1 MDAGLLPVKRLERA
15 KQRLAPHF
23 DDAARVQL
31 ARALVEDALDLCGSA
46 DWLSWWVLTDD
57 PEVEDLTRARG
68 FGTLEDKGDGL
79 NPAMTSAM
87 EALTNRGADS
97 VTVIPVDVP
106 LAYRD
111 DLRDLSDTGATSDI
125 VVVPSEGDGG
135 TNGLYLAP
143 PDLIDPRF
151 GPGSLKAHV
160 DSAAE
165 RGLRCSILNLPRMA
179 LDIDTL
185 EDVDAYLSRPAHGHS
200 RTRKTLEKL
209 RANNL

>member
-1 MDAGLLPVKRLERA
+1 
-15 KQRLAPHF
+15 
-23 DDAARVQL
+23 
-31 ARALVEDALDLCGSA
+31 
-46 DWLSWWVLTDD
+46 
-57 PEVEDLTRARG
+57 
-68 FGTLEDKGDGL
+68 
-79 NPAMTSAM
+79 M